1 LATFEL
7 PILPATK
14 RLPNE
19 EAQMEVTRELVV
31 PAELDDV
38 WDALTSPE
46 RLEEWFANDVEL
58 DVTPGGDGVFR
69 WESGEVKRALVET
82 VDEGRGLSM
91 RWWDEETGE
100 TTTVA
105 IAVEEVDAG
114 TRVVVTETA
123 EASGF
128 AAALELRFSAL
139 VHA

>member
-1 LATFEL
+1 
-7 PILPATK
+7 
-14 RLPNE
+14 
-19 EAQMEVTRELVV
+19 MEVTRELVL
-31 PAELDDV
+31 PAEPEEV

-69 WESGEVKRALVET
+69 WESGEVKRAVVDAVE
-82 VDEGRGLSM
+82 EGRLLTM
-91 RWWDEETGE
+91 RWWDEKTPAE

-105 IAVEEVDAG
+105 IAVEEVAAG

-123 EASGF
+123 GASGF
-128 AAALELRFSAL
+128 ALALELRFCAV

>member
-1 LATFEL
+1 
-7 PILPATK
+7 
-14 RLPNE
+14 
-19 EAQMEVTRELVV
+19 MEVTRELVLPV
-31 PAELDDV
+31 EPDEV

-82 VDEGRGLSM
+82 VDEGRGLTM